1 MITIIGADTN
11 TLQIALLIVSA
22 CFLPMIVW
30 MIVAGIRVKTI
41 FAQYAQVQ
49 SEKGYTGA
57 QAARAILDA
66 NGLSDVQI
74 VRCAGSLTDHYDPTT
89 RTVALSQAT
98 HDSTSIAAIGVA
110 AHEVGHAIQH
120 EEEYKPVKIRTA
132 LVPVVNFT
140 AKLSMP
146 LILLAL
152 VFEMRSCSALLFL
165 LLSVYPYYIAYR
177 IQREFACEKTAR
189 RLRHTHRG
197 GSRRRVK
204 SAQRGSEDVFSEL
217 CIFSHTDAQTSS
229 DSAYKKKPQQ
239 IT

>member
-30 MIVAGIRVKTI
+30 MIVAGIRVKTK

-110 AHEVGHAIQH
+110 AHEVGRVLVNGHWAGHVQAVVLAEDGNVPLLGRH
-120 EEEYKPVKIRTA
+120 EAVRQSCYVLACFFSYGFGGFRT
-132 LVPVVNFT
+132 
-140 AKLSMP
+140 
-146 LILLAL
+146 I
-152 VFEMRSCSALLFL
+152 
-165 LLSVYPYYIAYR
+165 
-177 IQREFACEKTAR
+177 
-189 RLRHTHRG
+189 
-197 GSRRRVK
+197 
-204 SAQRGSEDVFSEL
+204 
-217 CIFSHTDAQTSS
+217 
-229 DSAYKKKPQQ
+229 
-239 IT
+239 